1 MAMNYTDS
9 TIYRHDLVTA
19 LGAVVN
25 LYKLNNKAVLIT
37 GATGTIGSF
46 IVDMLLWYNHSC
58 SGNIRIYAAGR
69 SLERLKARFGEL
81 EPDGISYVVHDLFS
95 PFEFN
100 ENADYIIH
108 AAGNAY
114 PASFCND
121 ATGTILGNVYGTYN
135 LLKYGYEHGTKR
147 MLLISSGEVYGN
159 IGKEAVETDNLN
171 IGILGKRYA
180 YPSSK
185 QTAEVLC
192 NSFYEQYGMET
203 VVVRACHTLGPVFS
217 QNDNRAHVQFFKQ
230 ALKGEDIVLNS
241 KGLNER
247 SYIYIADCASAI
259 LTVLLN
265 GKSGDTYNIS
275 VSDMYIRIRDLAEI
289 IAKLAS
295 TSVVYKEPSL
305 NELGE
310 RSHIMRQVLCS
321 KKLEG
326 LGWNGNF
333 TIEEGVGHILE
344 ILKDMADS
352 RGEELVK

>member
-1 MAMNYTDS
+1 MNYTDS
-9 TIYRHDLVTA
+9 AIYRNDLDTA

-25 LYKLNNKAVLIT
+25 LDQLNNKAVLIT

-46 IVDMLLWYNHSC
+46 IVDMLLRYNHGC
-58 SGNIRIYAAGR
+58 NGNIRVYAAGR
-69 SLERLKARFGEL
+69 SPERLKALFGEM
-81 EPDGISYVVHDLFS
+81 ESDGILYVAHDLLS
-95 PFEFN
+95 PFELN
-100 ENADYIIH
+100 EHVDYIIH

-121 ATGTILGNVYGTYN
+121 AAGTILGNVYGTYN

-159 IGKEAVETDNLN
+159 IGKEAVETDDLN

-192 NSFYEQYGMET
+192 NSFCEQYGMET
-203 VVVRACHTLGPVFS
+203 VVVRACHTIGPVFS
-217 QNDNRAHVQFFKQ
+217 KNDNRAHVQFLRK
-230 ALKGEDIVLNS
+230 ALEGEDIVLNS
-241 KGLNER
+241 QGLNER
-247 SYIYIADCASAI
+247 SYIYIADCAAAI

-265 GKSGDTYNIS
+265 GNSGDTYNIS
-275 VSDMYIRIRDLAEI
+275 ASDMHIRIRDLAEI
-289 IAKLAS
+289 IAKSAGTNVL
-295 TSVVYKEPSL
+295 YKEPDL

-321 KKLEG
+321 KKLES
-326 LGWNGNF
+326 LGWNSSY
-333 TIEEGVGHILE
+333 TIEEGVEHILK

-352 RGEELVK
+352 RREELVK